1 MTVTLTLPPD
11 AERVLRE
18 RAARRGVTV
27 EGYIEELVN
36 RDAGMVREFSP
47 PSPDEVRRLLKLL
60 AANSDHL
67 PVLPG
72 RLDRAELY
80 ADHD

>member
-18 RAARRGVTV
+18 RAAR
-27 EGYIEELVN
+27 
-36 RDAGMVREFSP
+36 AGMTLA
-47 PSPDEVRRLLKLL
+47 DYLGQL
-60 AANSDHL
+60 AAREAATPQPL
-67 PVLPG
+67 PAEG
-72 RLDRAELY
+72 DFEATLDQLAALGGTAPVPEGKLNRAELY